1 MASKSKKRR
10 RVLGASCILAALIIA
25 GSSFAWF
32 TSKDE
37 VTNRLTAT
45 ADYGVS
51 IVEDFTPPKVMVPGQ
66 EVDKDVAV
74 VNTGSVD
81 ALARVHL
88 TNVLKVQRVDY
99 LDMITDSSADQTA
112 TANVTSATTVAA
124 ETVHY
129 LDLEDNEIKT
139 KSKADWDTLQTTNS
153 GTTKKLYSTYDY
165 SGCVNTVATGKL
177 TDEDKLSKTETYA
190 ADGVTLRANEVT
202 TLQAGGKLVVMKSES
217 VVPKSER
224 SGDDGEVV
232 YIQVTD
238 DSNRPIYKIGSNL
251 YVIVGGEYYKVTP
264 TTDSSTGVTTYAVSS
279 TKESTAPTGDATP
292 LASQIAY
299 KDFDGSAQFL
309 PSETGIYI
317 FERTAYDDPNLEG
330 TTNTEYSGYY
340 YVAGSAP
347 GAGDYYAFK
356 TKMSSA
362 DSSSADPS
370 APAKDYQVTPY
381 IDATIT
387 KDADSGIIKEIKN
400 LQLKYTTPMQDYTA
414 YFTAASKDASGY
426 YTEGTADGHQNPE
439 VVFTWLKS
447 DGTNATAGA
456 ADAAKIKVDYT
467 FGNNADANANTADDV
482 VFFINLDEKWHDNW
496 TYVSE
501 SVSSTAAN
509 NAINGKTNAIGY
521 FYYNSP
527 IDSGKTSEKLITSVT
542 LDSATTP
549 FAYKNLVYDLNVIL
563 DSVQVT
569 YLADNTETA
578 DVANETWHTNLEDV
592 NLSTTYGADGKS
604 IASIAWNTYS

>member
-1 MASKSKKRR
+1 MASKSKSRR
-10 RVLGASCILAALIIA
+10 RVFRASCILAALIVA

-32 TSKDE
+32 TSSDE
-37 VTNRLTAT
+37 VTNRLTAS
-45 ADYGVS
+45 ANYGVS

-238 DSNRPIYKIGSNL
+238 NSNRPIYKIGSNL

-356 TKMSSA
+356 TKTKSKNSG
-362 DSSSADPS
+362 SVDPE

-381 IDATIT
+381 IDATFT
-387 KDADSGIIKEIKN
+387 KDTGSGIISKIED
-400 LQLKYTTPMQDYTA
+400 LELKYTTPMQDYTG
-414 YFTAASKDASGY
+414 YFTNATKDDSGY
-426 YTEGTADGHQNPE
+426 YKKGTGADDTEPE
-439 VVFTWLKS
+439 VIFTWLKS
-447 DGTNATAGA
+447 DGATETTAGA
-456 ADAAKIKVDYT
+456 ADAAMIKVDYT
-467 FGNNADANANTADDV
+467 FGNNTGANANITDDV
-482 VFFINLDEKWHDNW
+482 VFFINLDSKWHDNW
-496 TYVSE
+496 TYVAE
-501 SVSSTAAN
+501 GSTTPV
-509 NAINGKTNAIGY
+509 AISDKTNALGY

-549 FAYKNLVYDLNVIL
+549 FAYKNLVYDLNVLL

-578 DVANETWHTNLEDV
+578 DVAKETWHTNAKDV
-592 NLSTTYGADGKS
+592 NLASTYDTDGKS
-604 IASIAWNTYS
+604 IKSIAWSDYS